1 MECVSEFRVKLGQM
15 RTAASQQ
22 QKVDR
27 ELSKL
32 CEEML
37 RIKRQLSFKVA
48 QRERIDRRLEALG
61 KTIAEEQKRIKCCIS
76 VLENATGLYEKTEC
90 DLCGISA
97 PNIVQHSHIV
107 DGKDAETVLWDA
119 IRQSAKITGKYGGS
133 ASGKLS
139 DAALTYVETL
149 YEFFT
154 GEKRGGEGAKDLSA
168 VGKESTKLFKAFYK
182 MLCGGMSKK
191 DREMFEAQWGGRVKG
206 VETLGGAAGFFG
218 SLLEAM
224 DREGKS
230 TSQQIADA
238 TNLVKDGVKC
248 AGYTGDPKNPY
259 WKIGQATIVSLGS
272 AAERYI
278 ECIKDGELSLGDWG
292 DMLVSGSMAG
302 LNELV
307 STITDV
313 VRDVTFGKIDINLN
327 NYTDVVKQWADQIG
341 REAADRIAADPYRL
355 EKYRNA
361 GGVERFG
368 MIFSE
373 TLFPSD
379 RWSSPIHE
387 GGGMMATGMQSMAA
401 MWSVS
406 VAQGGGGGGM
416 GGR

>member
-1 MECVSEFRVKLGQM
+1 MECVSEFRVNFGQM
-15 RTAASQQ
+15 RMVMSQQ

-32 CEEML
+32 CEEMF

-76 VLENATGLYEKTEC
+76 VLENATGLYEKTEYE
-90 DLCGISA
+90 LCGISA
-97 PNIVQHSHIV
+97 PGMEQYSHIV
-107 DGKDAETVLWDA
+107 DGKDAEAALWDVV
-119 IRQSAKITGKYGGS
+119 RKSAKITGKYGGS
-133 ASGKLS
+133 DSGKLS

-154 GEKRGGEGAKDLSA
+154 GEKGGGEGAKNLSA
-168 VGKESTKLFKAFYK
+168 LGKDSTKLFKAFYK

-230 TSQQIADA
+230 TGQQIADV
-238 TNLVKDGVKC
+238 TNLAKDAVKLV
-248 AGYTGDPKNPY
+248 GYTGDPKNPY
-259 WKIGQATIVSLGS
+259 WKIGRVAITSLGS

-278 ECIKDGELSLGDWG
+278 ECTKDGELSLGDWG

-302 LNELV
+302 LNDLI
-307 STITDV
+307 STVTDV
-313 VRDVTFGKIDINLN
+313 VKDVTLGKVDINLN
-327 NYTDVVKQWADQIG
+327 HYTDAVKQWADQIG

-355 EKYRNA
+355 EQYRNA
-361 GGVERFG
+361 GGLERFG
-368 MIFSE
+368 MIFGE

-379 RWSSPIHE
+379 RWGGLIHE
-387 GGGMMATGMQSMAA
+387 GGGMMATGMQSLAS